1 MTHEQIAVKMHFGV
15 ETSHIDYL
23 PSVEIKLDD
32 DVIIEK
38 QKIKHND
45 TLSFLLNLAENK
57 AHTLLLNRTGHN
69 EKDKQILSLINLT
82 VDEIDLNKLLDRT
95 VYKPHYPALWLKEQQ
110 DAGNDQPEY
119 QTGWRDFGFNGQW
132 QMYFTTPFYTWLL
145 KNT

>member
-45 TLSFLLNLAENK
+45 TLSF
-57 AHTLLLNRTGHN
+57 
-69 EKDKQILSLINLT
+69 
-82 VDEIDLNKLLDRT
+82 
-95 VYKPHYPALWLKEQQ
+95 
-110 DAGNDQPEY
+110 
-119 QTGWRDFGFNGQW
+119 
-132 QMYFTTPFYTWLL
+132 
-145 KNT
+145 